1 MFVACLKMTA
11 LAAAMLGPFTV
22 GAMSRFIR
30 DPETFAFFLVAGI
43 GTGIAGVF
51 GFAALERVEGERHGR
66 LKAGVPSVPGQ
77 EG

>member
-1 MFVACLKMTA
+1 MFVAFLKMSA

-43 GTGIAGVF
+43 SIGIAGVF
-51 GFAALERVEGERHGR
+51 GFAALERIEGERHGR
-66 LKAGVPSVPGQ
+66 RMAGVPAVPGR